1 MMTNDDWWSSMNDR
15 RTKWWTNFP
24 LSAVSCYDDK
34 YFCDSVS
41 YLMSCR
47 RACICCRRALL
58 WDAYGHFVCAVW
70 GGSMTTDSC
79 CMDHIENPHRCQH
92 RVASWRQRQ
101 RRLQQQRLLEML
113 LKSVALEPSVDLTT
127 SNKDDALAQNKLCLF
142 FLFSLFFFQISLSHT
157 HHHHLAYYFCVFF
170 FFGVVVLL
178 IVYYLYMIQIRYCL
192 YLIFFLFCLFSIIN
206 FVDSFLARNIL
217 FSV

>member
-170 FFGVVVLL
+170 FFLGLL
-178 IVYYLYMIQIRYCL
+178 YY
-192 YLIFFLFCLFSIIN
+192 
-206 FVDSFLARNIL
+206 
-217 FSV
+217 